1 MKISRTLE
9 NPIYFGTEIP
19 IIDRANAMRK
29 EMTDAEQALWSKI
42 RKRQL
47 LGCKFRRQH
56 PINQFIADF
65 YCHEKKLVIEV
76 DGGYH
81 NEPTQ
86 AEHDQQRTIEL
97 EKMGIRVLR
106 FSNEE
111 IKDDIEAVIEKIRE
125 YLA

>member
-1 MKISRTLE
+1 MKIYRTLE

-19 IIDRANAMRK
+19 IIDRANALRK
-29 EMTDAEQALWSKI
+29 EMTEAEQTLWSVI

-65 YCHEKKLVIEV
+65 YCHEKKLVVEV

-86 AEHDQQRTIEL
+86 AEYDQQRTYEL
-97 EKMGIRVLR
+97 EKIGIRVLR

-111 IKDDIEAVIEKIRE
+111 IKDDIEAVLEKIRE
-125 YLA
+125 YLT